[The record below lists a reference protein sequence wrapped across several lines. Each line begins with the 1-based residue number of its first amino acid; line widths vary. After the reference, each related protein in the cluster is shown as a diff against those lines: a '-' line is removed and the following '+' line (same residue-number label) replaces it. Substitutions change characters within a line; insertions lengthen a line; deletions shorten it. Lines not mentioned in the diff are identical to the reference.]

1 MIDKIFSL
9 AAGKAVTAAE
19 MPVVTEAA
27 QVATEAVMV
36 AVVPALGVHPIHQ
49 HDSQHLHVVVS
60 VILAVSMAVADAAA
74 VVEAVVVVLAV
85 EDTKV
90 NSNFHFYSPLIG
102 QPIRN

>member
-19 MPVVTEAA
+19 MPVVMEAA

-60 VILAVSMAVADAAA
+60 VTLAVSMAVADAAA
-74 VVEAVVVVLAV
+74 VEAEVVVLAV

>member
-36 AVVPALGVHPIHQ
+36 AVVPALGVHLTHQ

-60 VILAVSMAVADAAA
+60 VTLAVSMAVVDAAA
-74 VVEAVVVVLAV
+74 VEAEVVVLAV

>member
-1 MIDKIFSL
+1 M
-9 AAGKAVTAAE
+9 AAGKAVT
-19 MPVVTEAA
+19 VVATPAVMEAV

-36 AVVPALGVHPIHQ
+36 VVVPAPGVHQTHR

-60 VILAVSMAVADAAA
+60 VTLAVSMAVADAA
-74 VVEAVVVVLAV
+74 VVEAAVVVLAA

-90 NSNFHFYSPLIG
+90 NSNLCFYSPLIG